1 MSFSQG
7 SIIGLSIA
15 LGFFFIILPI
25 SLYLIN
31 TFSSQKNTGDY
42 DYSPESS
49 IWSSPTRNSF
59 SGQYA
64 DDAALSGIGGRKR
77 NSKYKKLKGK
87 KHYKNKK

>member
-1 MSFSQG
+1 MNFSTN

-15 LGFFFIILPI
+15 LGFFFIILPLLI
-25 SLYLIN
+25 YIIN
-31 TFSSQKNTGDY
+31 TFSSPKNSVDY
-42 DYSPESS
+42 DYSPESK
-49 IWSSPTRNSF
+49 IWEGDKRNSF

-77 NSKYKKLKGK
+77 NSKYKKTKGK